1 MVGGRLRRPVG
12 LCPFSAPRLR
22 LVAELLLHCRFTAVM
37 VLFFQGH
44 SLQSA
49 FGGRAFPGTGR
60 LRLPVPRLTVS
71 TAFQAFVVFFPMS
84 FLQRLAGIF
93 PQLMTANALP
103 FHGISLTLHTGLRSC
118 GHTDRFCCHGIFRSF
133 IEESYTAY
141 TPIGIRAFLLKRTQ
155 CVATQSSIA
164 AASISSA

>member
-1 MVGGRLRRPVG
+1 M
-12 LCPFSAPRLR
+12 CPCSAPRLR

-37 VLFFQGH
+37 VLFFSGALFTECIWRAGFSGH
-44 SLQSA
+44 RSPSA
-49 FGGRAFPGTGR
+49 PC
-60 LRLPVPRLTVS
+60 
-71 TAFQAFVVFFPMS
+71 TAVNRKHCLSGVCSFLMS
-84 FLQRLAGIF
+84 FFQRLAGIF
-93 PQLMTANALP
+93 SQLMTANALP